1 MAQEVI
7 LNVDAGANLLI
18 EINVTDS
25 SNNPWNLANYDIASQ
40 FRKNP
45 YTNTAYSFTG
55 TGYSNGLLTL
65 TMDAE
70 TSAAIPPG
78 RYVYDVEVRN
88 QVSNT
93 RTRVQEGL
101 IVFHPNITQT

>member
-18 EINVTDS
+18 EINVSYANGD
-25 SNNPWNLANYDIASQ
+25 PWNLSAYDIASQ

-45 YTNTAYSFTG
+45 YTNTAYSFAG

-65 TMDAE
+65 TMNAA
-70 TSAAIPPG
+70 TSAAVSPG
-78 RYVYDVEVRN
+78 RYVYDVEVTS
-88 QVSNT
+88 QSTNT
-93 RTRVQEGL
+93 TTRVQEGL
-101 IVFHPNITQT
+101 IVFHPNITLT